1 MDRNRQLLDEILAT
15 LDGPEPVAAI
25 EAAWDEIGPLILPSL
40 LWWMER
46 RPEGAVT
53 DRFLGAG
60 NRSVQ
65 SLPWCQQKGFLARG
79 ASELTGWY
87 AGTQDSHER
96 PSTRSLSAWSCAIH
110 SCAAASVSKPSMV

>member
-65 SLPWCQQKGFLARG
+65 SLPLMPAEGFPTEGSFRAYRLV
-79 ASELTGWY
+79 
-87 AGTQDSHER
+87 AGTRIVMSGHPPDR
-96 PSTRSLSAWSCAIH
+96 
-110 SCAAASVSKPSMV
+110 